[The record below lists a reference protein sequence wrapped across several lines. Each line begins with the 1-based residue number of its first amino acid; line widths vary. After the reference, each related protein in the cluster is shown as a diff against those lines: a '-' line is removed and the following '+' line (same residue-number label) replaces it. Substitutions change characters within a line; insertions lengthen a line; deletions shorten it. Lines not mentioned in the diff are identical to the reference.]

1 MPYHFEGDSS
11 PESVMS
17 TIEVSAGRIL
27 VSWIKFLVGVGLL
40 AGLVAAAVI
49 WLPQFSASKECRGGA
64 FGSGFSAGFDV
75 KRCELVVRRFGDPLL
90 KTPLPQGW

>member
-1 MPYHFEGDSS
+1 
-11 PESVMS
+11 MS

-40 AGLVAAAVI
+40 AGLVLAAVI

-64 FGSGFSAGFDV
+64 FGSGFGAGFDV
-75 KRCELVVRRFGDPLL
+75 KRCEFVVRRFDNALFRM
-90 KTPLPQGW
+90 PLPQGW